1 MANLVHK
8 WLVEALGEDEAAGS
22 DGWLSSN
29 AWAAALER
37 VRARRFPE
45 LDAAEGARRI
55 GVELGERFLA
65 GEVGGLVRETMPLIS
80 LDRVMELLVPQLST
94 RLRRP
99 FEVSWERDLTGG
111 RLRISGPIAARPETT
126 LGFFQAVLSLV
137 SERPQVTLE
146 SSTAGEIVLRV
157 TK

>member
-55 GVELGERFLA
+55 GVEL
-65 GEVGGLVRETMPLIS
+65 GGLVRETMPLIS